1 MIYCPECGTA
11 NRDGSKFCNE
21 CGHTLLAQTG
31 VKCPQCDT
39 LNAVQ
44 SVFCSHCGG
53 RLLSQPTPTPST
65 ITPPIK
71 GLSLPTKTT
80 VGEGEE
86 DVDHLPTEDLVPLIP
101 AIEAPILNPRSE
113 VMGELI
119 EEEGEEIPDWLR
131 DLQASL
137 PIEPELEAPEPQF
150 TLRPS
155 PPTPEADAEQVSE
168 PNLLEEMEQ
177 PSEPLPDISEKV
189 PQEVEQMPDW
199 LAELKSQASIAEPER
214 LPTPPLP
221 SDKEELPSW
230 LAELR
235 PAAGVEAPAGPSAEA
250 DLEAEE
256 LPSWLAELK
265 PAAGVEAPAGPSVE
279 ADLEAEELPSWL
291 AELRPAA
298 GVEAPAGPSVQAGL
312 EAEELPSWLAELKP
326 VAGVEAAAG
335 PSAEAELQADELPSW
350 LAGLKPAVGVE
361 APAGPSVEAGLGEEE
376 LPAWLAALK
385 PPAAAEAS
393 EPQPVPTVEVPLP
406 APEGELEEEE
416 LPLWLADLKAEREP
430 FPSVSPEGPKAEE
443 AAATA
448 SAIGVWQEEAPSD
461 EFGPQSTP
469 PAAEEVSEAQA
480 IPGWLAGLV
489 VAQAPLE
496 VTPNEGDLPDWLV
509 PTPELGIPGEEETL
523 ARAEI
528 PDWLLALKPRELK
541 AEGEAVEPVVEA
553 LVEQTGV
560 LAGIRDVL
568 PVEMLIAQPRAATP
582 AEVMESPFSAEEAL
596 VEAPGARLFEQIVS
610 RSLVVAPK
618 AVTKPRSRLL
628 DLLPWWIVYA
638 LLTLAVT
645 VPLLLGTPLF
655 DRSIEPA
662 PSVEALHEAIESL
675 SGNAQV
681 LVAVDY
687 DPTTSGEMDIIAEPI
702 VSHLMDRQ
710 ARIVTFSLLPAG
722 PATAENLVRALADSH
737 PGYQTDDGQLY
748 VNLGYLPGQA
758 AAVRLMGQSL
768 PDALPR
774 DFEGRPVTDLAAL
787 GGITATQS
795 FDLIVELAA
804 TPDTLRWWIEQA
816 GAPYGVSLVA
826 GVSAVVDPMARTY
839 YETEPQQMKGLVG
852 GVPGAASYSTL
863 LSGGAGLDPEMAAR
877 LDSLLVGQVL
887 VILVILGGA
896 IAGRNRSRPKSVARR
911 GMGREQ

>member
-53 RLLSQPTPTPST
+53 RLLSQPTPVPST

-86 DVDHLPTEDLVPLIP
+86 DVDHLPAEDLVPLIP
-101 AIEAPILNPRSE
+101 AIESPIRSPRSE
-113 VMGELI
+113 GAGELI

-137 PIEPELEAPEPQF
+137 PVEPELEAPEPQF
-150 TLRPS
+150 ALQPS
-155 PPTPEADAEQVSE
+155 PPTPEAEAEQVSE
-168 PNLLEEMEQ
+168 PHLTEEIEQ
-177 PSEPLPDISEKV
+177 PPEAPPAISEKT

-199 LAELKSQASIAEPER
+199 LAELKPQASIAEPER

-235 PAAGVEAPAGPSAEA
+235 PAAGVEAPAGPSVEV

-265 PAAGVEAPAGPSVE
+265 SAAGVEAPAGPSADADLEAEALPSWLAELKPVAGLEAPAGPSADAELQAEELPSWLDELKSAAGVEAPAGPSVE
-279 ADLEAEELPSWL
+279 AEPE
-291 AELRPAA
+291 
-298 GVEAPAGPSVQAGL
+298 
-312 EAEELPSWLAELKP
+312 
-326 VAGVEAAAG
+326 
-335 PSAEAELQADELPSW
+335 
-350 LAGLKPAVGVE
+350 
-361 APAGPSVEAGLGEEE
+361 EEE
-376 LPAWLAALK
+376 LPAWLAELK

-393 EPQPVPTVEVPLP
+393 ELQPLPTVEAPLP
-406 APEGELEEEE
+406 GPKGELEEEE

-430 FPSVSPEGPKAEE
+430 FPSVSPEGPKVEE
-443 AAATA
+443 AAVTG
-448 SAIGVWQEEAPSD
+448 SAIGAWQEEAPS
-461 EFGPQSTP
+461 EEIGPQP
-469 PAAEEVSEAQA
+469 APLAAEEVSEAQA

-496 VTPNEGDLPDWLV
+496 VTPSEGDLPDWLV

-541 AEGEAVEPVVEA
+541 AEGEAVETVVEA
-553 LVEQTGV
+553 AVEQTGV

-596 VEAPGARLFEQIVS
+596 VGVPGVRLFEEIVS
-610 RSLVVAPK
+610 RPLVAAPK

-662 PSVEALHEAIESL
+662 PSVETLYEAIESL
-675 SGNAQV
+675 PGNAQV

-687 DPTTSGEMDIIAEPI
+687 DPTTSGEMDIVAEPI

-722 PATAENLVRALADSH
+722 PATAENLVTALADNH
-737 PGYQTDDGQLY
+737 PSYQTDNGQLY

-787 GGITATQS
+787 SGITATQS

-804 TPDTLRWWIEQA
+804 TPDTLRWWVEQA

-839 YETEPQQMKGLVG
+839 YETEPQQLQGLIG

-863 LSGGAGLDPEMAAR
+863 QSGGAGPDPEMAAR
-877 LDSLLVGQVL
+877 LDSLLAGQVL

-896 IAGRNRSRPKSVARR
+896 IAGRNRSRPKKVAQR

>member
-1 MIYCPECGTA
+1 
-11 NRDGSKFCNE
+11 
-21 CGHTLLAQTG
+21 
-31 VKCPQCDT
+31 
-39 LNAVQ
+39 
-44 SVFCSHCGG
+44 
-53 RLLSQPTPTPST
+53 
-65 ITPPIK
+65 
-71 GLSLPTKTT
+71 
-80 VGEGEE
+80 
-86 DVDHLPTEDLVPLIP
+86 
-101 AIEAPILNPRSE
+101 
-113 VMGELI
+113 
-119 EEEGEEIPDWLR
+119 
-131 DLQASL
+131 
-137 PIEPELEAPEPQF
+137 
-150 TLRPS
+150 
-155 PPTPEADAEQVSE
+155 
-168 PNLLEEMEQ
+168 
-177 PSEPLPDISEKV
+177 
-189 PQEVEQMPDW
+189 MPDW
-199 LAELKSQASIAEPER
+199 LAELKPQASIAEPER

-235 PAAGVEAPAGPSAEA
+235 PAAGVEAPAGPSVEVDLEAEELPSWLAELRPAAGVEAPTGPSVEADLEAEELPSWLAELKPAAGMEAPAGPSAEA

-265 PAAGVEAPAGPSVE
+265 PAAGVEAPASPSAD

-291 AELRPAA
+291 AELKSAA
-298 GVEAPAGPSVQAGL
+298 GVEAPAAPSADADL
-312 EAEELPSWLAELKP
+312 EAEALPSWLAELKP
-326 VAGVEAAAG
+326 VAGLEAPAG
-335 PSAEAELQADELPSW
+335 PSADAELQAEELPSW
-350 LAGLKPAVGVE
+350 LDELKSAAGVE
-361 APAGPSVEAGLGEEE
+361 APAGPSVEAEPEEEE
-376 LPAWLAALK
+376 LPAWLAELK

-393 EPQPVPTVEVPLP
+393 ELQPLPTVEAPLP
-406 APEGELEEEE
+406 GPKGELEEEE

-430 FPSVSPEGPKAEE
+430 FPSVSPEGPKVEE
-443 AAATA
+443 AAVTG
-448 SAIGVWQEEAPSD
+448 SAIGAWQEEAPS
-461 EFGPQSTP
+461 EEIGPQP
-469 PAAEEVSEAQA
+469 APLAAEEVSEVQA

-496 VTPNEGDLPDWLV
+496 VTQSEGDLPDWLV

-541 AEGEAVEPVVEA
+541 AEGEAVETVVEA
-553 LVEQTGV
+553 AVEQTGV

-596 VEAPGARLFEQIVS
+596 VGVPGVRLFEEIVS
-610 RSLVVAPK
+610 RPLVAAPK

-662 PSVEALHEAIESL
+662 PSVETLYEAIESL
-675 SGNAQV
+675 PGNAQV

-687 DPTTSGEMDIIAEPI
+687 DPTTSGEMDIVAEPI

-722 PATAENLVRALADSH
+722 PATAENLVTALADNH
-737 PGYQTDDGQLY
+737 PSYQTDNGQLY

-787 GGITATQS
+787 SGITATQS

-804 TPDTLRWWIEQA
+804 TPDTLRWWVEQA

-839 YETEPQQMKGLVG
+839 YETEPQQLQGLIG

-863 LSGGAGLDPEMAAR
+863 QSGGAGPDPEMAAR
-877 LDSLLVGQVL
+877 LDSLLAGQVL

-896 IAGRNRSRPKSVARR
+896 IAGRNRSRPKKVAQR